1 MKIYTKTGDAGKTT
15 LIGGTKVPKHHIR
28 VEAYG
33 TVDELNV
40 CIGLVADQDIDIS
53 TIKFLRSL
61 QNQLF
66 VIGSHL
72 ASDPGKSKMQLPDI
86 TEAEVSALETAI
98 DEIDALVPPLK
109 NFILPGGHTTV
120 SFCHMARVVCRR
132 AERIV
137 SLLAEHETVEE
148 IVIKFLNRLS
158 DYLFMLCRK
167 LSLELDIEEIPW
179 KPGIRENKG

>member
-1 MKIYTKTGDAGKTT
+1 MKIYTKTGDGGNTS

-40 CIGLVADQDIDIS
+40 YIGLIADQDIDIT
-53 TIKFLRSL
+53 TIKQVRVI

-72 ASDPGKSKMQLPDI
+72 ASDPVKSKMQLPDI
-86 TEAEVSALETAI
+86 NEDDIIMLEKAI
-98 DEIDALVPPLK
+98 DDIDALVPPLK
-109 NFILPGGHTTV
+109 NFILPGGHTIV
-120 SFCHMARVVCRR
+120 SYCHIARVVCRR
-132 AERIV
+132 AERVV
-137 SLLAEHETVEE
+137 SHLNELDEVEA
-148 IVIKFLNRLS
+148 IVIKYLNRLS

-167 LSLELDIEEIPW
+167 IALELDVEEILWVPNTT
-179 KPGIRENKG
+179 KKQA

>member
-1 MKIYTKTGDAGKTT
+1 MKIYTKTGDAGKTS
-15 LIGGTKVPKHHIR
+15 LIGGTKVPKHHVR

-40 CIGLVADQDIDIS
+40 SIGLIADQDIDIA
-53 TIKFLRSL
+53 TIKFLRVI
-61 QNQLF
+61 QNELF

-72 ASDPGKSKMQLPDI
+72 ASDPVKSKMQLPDI
-86 TEAEVSALETAI
+86 NEEAVIAIEKAI

-109 NFILPGGHTTV
+109 NFILPGGHTIV
-120 SFCHMARVVCRR
+120 SFCHLARVVCRR

-137 SLLAEHETVEE
+137 SHLSEADSVEP
-148 IVIKFLNRLS
+148 IVLKYLNRLS

-167 LSLELDIEEIPW
+167 ISLDLDVEEIPW
-179 KPGIRENKG
+179 KP